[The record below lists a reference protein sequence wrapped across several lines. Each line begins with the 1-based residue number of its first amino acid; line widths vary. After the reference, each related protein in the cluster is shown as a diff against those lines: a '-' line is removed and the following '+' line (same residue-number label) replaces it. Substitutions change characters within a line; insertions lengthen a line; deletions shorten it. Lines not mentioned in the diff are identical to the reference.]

1 MKCLNALAVGIVSA
15 LCLLASVAADAQVR
29 PDYER
34 EQRLI
39 EEAEA
44 GLFDGEIVY
53 FPAGDR
59 EVFSLLSQPDDP
71 VIDGIAIVL
80 HGRGFHPDWPQVAAP
95 LREGLTDSGIAN
107 FSVQMPVLAKDA
119 KYYEYL
125 EIIPESYPRI
135 QGAIDYVRELG
146 YSWIAVVAHSCSVH
160 MTMAWMRQSGDA
172 GINAYVGIGMGAT
185 DFGQPML
192 EPFPLERLSV
202 PVLDLFGS
210 EDYPAVLNA
219 APDRLAAIKAAG
231 NSQSAQIVIDG
242 ADHFFEEYEDE
253 LVSAVSDWIRSVHD

>member
-1 MKCLNALAVGIVSA
+1 
-15 LCLLASVAADAQVR
+15 
-29 PDYER
+29 
-34 EQRLI
+34 
-39 EEAEA
+39 
-44 GLFDGEIVY
+44 
-53 FPAGDR
+53 
-59 EVFSLLSQPDDP
+59 
-71 VIDGIAIVL
+71 
-80 HGRGFHPDWPQVAAP
+80 
-95 LREGLTDSGIAN
+95 
-107 FSVQMPVLAKDA
+107 MPVLAKDA

-125 EIIPESYPRI
+125 KIIPESYPRI

-160 MTMAWMRQSGDA
+160 MTMAWMGQYGDA

-219 APDRLAAIKAAG
+219 ASDRLAAIKAAG
-231 NSQSAQIVIDG
+231 NSESAQIVIDG

-253 LVSAVSDWIRSVHD
+253 LVSAVSDWIKSVTD